1 MQTSSLELD
10 EIEFS
15 SDTDCSSSGDENEEG
30 PVPGNKQRVS
40 FPTLSISKIK
50 INKKDE
56 SKTAEEIISNITRQA
71 RKRKRK
77 HGGETPRK
85 KTRGTDGL
93 IDPQVQQ
100 TSDVRRESAIS
111 EGVPNTSESQ
121 SADGDNNGPGT
132 SQHSVLDPAK
142 ADRKATL
149 KELLLKEN
157 VTGRLQE
164 HESGFQVK
172 LFECTTPIQCQ
183 MSPAIESIIEPR
195 QLQHVNQRISYMIFF
210 YRDMD
215 GPEIFAAVSGMAY
228 LHVDQRSCPEFPKKI
243 ARRLLEPTT
252 IELDTRNVTGDT
264 SQVRKQYIPERGGTI
279 NIWDVIDVVVHKY
292 IAKPKKMASILKF
305 CKTWQIKRPSIA
317 IKKLSIGVMTKF
329 PNIFDMQEIISHFA
343 TIDRNEPTYQFGSS
357 QRKDEEKDDE
367 TFAMFDLM
375 QEEHNKETI
384 KRLQENL
391 YIRINRYLK
400 NKSEEYIQLS
410 CDDLDLWLKASEY
423 RLFLDTKSKRSPIK
437 TWKESPPNF
446 RDVLQAL
453 SEHIL
458 QNKIF
463 GKMLHTDVKMSLRNA
478 GGTPCPKKPITS
490 FIQSNFASSSSSPYY
505 FWCGKWLKIKLE
517 YFQML
522 DESFMSVIKQQTI
535 TSAGLMPLPWVHSHA
550 GEASVKLTTKR
561 FSLDSLHEF
570 LTDFL
575 PSKEVVLDL
584 QETEKLLRSHGEV
597 REVKGGI
604 VCSYQPSDNEHDE
617 DPLKSC
623 VQLFLRMNTPLTEG
637 MYNDTYILLDKLIRM
652 RIEPLQT
659 GFLVGDRM
667 FINNIEMFDIIMYNQ
682 THTYII
688 HVKEGFD
695 NNTRVVASQIRNSAD
710 ILFRALT
717 SHMTKTVL
725 DEMWDHFTREKTKK
739 SGIKSQYTLG
749 ELAKKEGMEK
759 NQRAMKS
766 KLEEMK
772 KEGFMRLFKE
782 REIVYVLAARDKS
795 EDRTMETAD
804 ALMTQVRSEFPMKCE
819 KILQSLEA
827 KLYVQKK
834 QTHHVVTDR
843 FRYVNQE
850 NFLKDM
856 KSDTPGKYNQS
867 DKEGEIHG
875 SSRIDSKA
883 VSSTE
888 LQSSTDE
895 LTRGFDKKIPH
906 ASSSAGSPQESL
918 TVTEDA
924 SPRHSAVPITQG
936 LWKKVYSILK
946 DQLPDT
952 RSSIVKLDLLSL
964 FSHFRKYQIGE
975 RKFQLKV
982 CFIPKSNNDFR
993 EDLGSFLKGL
1003 KC

>member
-1 MQTSSLELD
+1 MSQRSILSFLTPLSGEGDSAKTPAEPQHSRHDSDLGASETQHNYMETSSLELD

-15 SDTDCSSSGDENEEG
+15 SDTDGSSSGDENEEG

-40 FPTLSISKIK
+40 FPRLSISKIK
-50 INKKDE
+50 INRKDE

-77 HGGETPRK
+77 HGGGTPRK
-85 KTRGTDGL
+85 KRRGTDGP

-100 TSDVRRESAIS
+100 APDVQRESVIS
-111 EGVPNTSESQ
+111 QGVPNTSESQ
-121 SADGDNNGPGT
+121 STDGDNNGPGT
-132 SQHSVLDPAK
+132 PQHSVLDPAK
-142 ADRKATL
+142 ADPKATL
-149 KELLLKEN
+149 EELFLNES
-157 VTGRLQE
+157 VTVRLQE
-164 HESGFQVK
+164 HESGFHVK

-183 MSPAIESIIEPR
+183 MSHAIESIIEPR

-210 YRDMD
+210 YRDRD

-228 LHVDQRSCPEFPKKI
+228 LHVHQRSCPEFPRKI

-252 IELDTRNVTGDT
+252 IQLDTRNVTGDT
-264 SQVRKQYIPERGGTI
+264 SQVTKRYIPERGGTI

-292 IAKPKKMASILKF
+292 TANLKEQASILKF
-305 CKTWQIKRPSIA
+305 CNTWKNKRPSIA
-317 IKKLSIGVMTKF
+317 IKKLSIEVMTRF

-400 NKSEEYIQLS
+400 NKSEECIQLS

-437 TWKESPPNF
+437 TWKESPPKF
-446 RDVLQAL
+446 RDVLRAL
-453 SEHIL
+453 RNNIPLNEVS
-458 QNKIF
+458 
-463 GKMLHTDVKMSLRNA
+463 GKMLHSRVKMSLHNA
-478 GGTPCPKKPITS
+478 DEALCPKKPITS
-490 FIQSNFASSSSSPYY
+490 FIQSNFASSPSKPYY
-505 FWCGKWLKIKLE
+505 FWCGKWLKIQVE

-522 DESFMSVIKQQTI
+522 DESFNSVIKEQTI
-535 TSAGLMPLPWVHSHA
+535 TSAGLMPLPWVHSQA
-550 GEASVKLTTKR
+550 GKASVKLTTKR

-584 QETEKLLRSHGEV
+584 QETKKLLRSEGEV
-597 REVKGGI
+597 KEVKGGI
-604 VCSYQPSDNEHDE
+604 VCSYQPRDNEHDE

-637 MYNDTYILLDKLIRM
+637 MYNDTYILLDKIIRM
-652 RIEPLQT
+652 TVKPLQT

-667 FINNIEMFDIIMYNQ
+667 LMKNIEMFDTIMYNQ

-725 DEMWDHFTREKTKK
+725 DEMWDRFTREKTKE

-749 ELAKKEGMEK
+749 ELAK

-804 ALMTQVRSEFPMKCE
+804 ALMTQVRSEFPMTCE

-827 KLYVQKK
+827 KMYVQKK

-843 FRYVNQE
+843 FRYVNQK

-856 KSDTPGKYNQS
+856 TGDTLAEPTSQ
-867 DKEGEIHG
+867 DKEGRKFMAAAELIP
-875 SSRIDSKA
+875 A
-883 VSSTE
+883 ASSTE
-888 LQSSTDE
+888 LQS
-895 LTRGFDKKIPH
+895 L
-906 ASSSAGSPQESL
+906 Q
-918 TVTEDA
+918 
-924 SPRHSAVPITQG
+924 QM
-936 LWKKVYSILK
+936 
-946 DQLPDT
+946 
-952 RSSIVKLDLLSL
+952 
-964 FSHFRKYQIGE
+964 
-975 RKFQLKV
+975 
-982 CFIPKSNNDFR
+982 N
-993 EDLGSFLKGL
+993 
-1003 KC
+1003 